1 MTVAV
6 FYGGKSC
13 EHDVSVVTGVQAAKL
28 IDGKHVVIPVYIDR
42 FGRWTVVKNYDDLS
56 AYRSEKIKGVPAFLK
71 PNDSFLYVRGGK
83 RYAKIDVA
91 LLCVHGAGGEDG
103 ALQGVLET
111 AGIPYTG
118 SGIAASAIGMDKRI
132 AKRAFAAAGLNTVE
146 GFFVTRGEYENA
158 LREVTERA
166 ARLEYPLVVK
176 PASLGSSIGVTLVR
190 GGREF
195 LTALSAAFSWDNA
208 VVVERA
214 LENFTELNCGVIGK
228 NGVFAVSEVESPF
241 TAGEILSYDDK
252 YGGGGFKGR
261 GAGRKFPAD
270 IPPTL
275 RAEVRLNAA
284 KAFAATGASGVAR
297 VDFMYDDSEGTLFV
311 NEINTI
317 PGSLAAYL
325 FPCGFDYV
333 GIGALEED
341 YLSAAGAQSA
351 SGAKTCDGFET
362 PTKYG
367 SGSAAVV
374 EELLEIAK
382 ADFAAREKPRY
393 RYKSRTTRGKWEK

>member
-28 IDGKHVVIPVYIDR
+28 IAGRHTVIPVYV
-42 FGRWTVVKNYDDLS
+42 GRDGGWIAVRNYDDLG

-71 PNDSFLYVRGGK
+71 PNDDYLYVKNGK
-83 RYAKIDVA
+83 RYAKIDAV

-103 ALQGVLET
+103 ALQGTLET

-118 SGIAASAIGMDKRI
+118 SGVAASAIGMDKRLS
-132 AKRAFAAAGLNTVE
+132 KRAFAAAGLKTVG
-146 GFFVTRGEYENA
+146 GFEVTRGEYENA
-158 LREVTERA
+158 LRETTERA
-166 ARLEYPLVVK
+166 AAFGYPLVVK

-195 LTALSAAFSWDNA
+195 LSALAAAFSWDNA

-214 LENFTELNCGVIGK
+214 LENFTELNCGVIGR
-228 NGVFAVSEVESPF
+228 GGAFAVSEAESPF

-270 IPPTL
+270 IPSAL
-275 RAEVRLNAA
+275 RVEVRLAAA
-284 KAFAATGASGVAR
+284 KAF
-297 VDFMYDDSEGTLFV
+297 VDFMYDNDGGALYV

-325 FPCGFDYV
+325 FPHGFDYV
-333 GIGALEED
+333 GIDSLEAEV
-341 YLSAAGAQSA
+341 SAQSPKPESARAA
-351 SGAKTCDGFET
+351 SEKAET
-362 PTKYG
+362 PAKYG
-367 SGSAAVV
+367 AGSAAVV
-374 EELLEIAK
+374 EELLVIAK
-382 ADFAAREKPRY
+382 EDFAAREKPRY
-393 RYKSRTTRGKWEK
+393 RYKSRVTRGKWQK

>member
-28 IDGKHVVIPVYIDR
+28 IAGRHIVIPVFAENDGSW
-42 FGRWTVVKNYDDLS
+42 FVVKNYDDLS
-56 AYRSEKIKGVPAFLK
+56 AYRTGKIKKIPAFVK
-71 PNDSFLYVRGGK
+71 PNDDYLYVKNGK

-118 SGIAASAIGMDKRI
+118 SGIAASAIGMDKRLT
-132 AKRAFAAAGLNTVE
+132 KRAFTAAGLDTVP
-146 GFFVTRGEYENA
+146 GFGISRGDYENR

-166 ARLEYPLVVK
+166 ADFGYPLIVK

-195 LTALSAAFSWDNA
+195 LSALAAAFSWDNA

-214 LENFTELNCGVIGK
+214 LENFTELNCGVIGRR
-228 NGVFAVSEVESPF
+228 GAFAVSEAESPF
-241 TAGEILSYDDK
+241 SAGGFLSYDDK
-252 YGGGGFKGR
+252 YGGGAFKGR

-270 IPPTL
+270 IPADL
-275 RAEVRLNAA
+275 RAKVRLAAA
-284 KAFAATGASGVAR
+284 KAFAAVGASGVTR
-297 VDFMYDDSEGTLFV
+297 VDFMYENATGTLFV

-325 FPCGFDYV
+325 FPRGFAYV
-333 GIGALEED
+333 GIAALEEE
-341 YLSAAGAQSA
+341 LES
-351 SGAKTCDGFET
+351 AKTANATERESCSEKTGT
-362 PTKYG
+362 PAKYG
-367 SGSAAVV
+367 EGSAAVI
-374 EELLEIAK
+374 EELLAIAK
-382 ADFAAREKPRY
+382 EDFAAREKPRY
-393 RYKSRTTRGKWEK
+393 RYRARLTHGKG

>member
-28 IDGKHVVIPVYIDR
+28 IAGRHTVIPVYV
-42 FGRWTVVKNYDDLS
+42 GRDGGWIAVRNYDDLG

-71 PNDSFLYVRGGK
+71 PNDDYLYVKNGK
-83 RYAKIDVA
+83 RYAKIDAA

-103 ALQGVLET
+103 ALQGALET

-118 SGIAASAIGMDKRI
+118 SGVAASAIGMDKRLS
-132 AKRAFAAAGLNTVE
+132 KRAFAAAGLKTVE
-146 GFFVTRGEYENA
+146 GFEVTRVEYENA
-158 LREVTERA
+158 LREAAERA
-166 ARLEYPLVVK
+166 AAFGYPLVVK

-195 LTALSAAFSWDNA
+195 LSALAAAFSWDNA

-214 LENFTELNCGVIGK
+214 LENFTELNCGVIGR
-228 NGVFAVSEVESPF
+228 GGAFAVSEAESPF

-270 IPPTL
+270 IPPSL
-275 RAEVRLNAA
+275 RAEVRLAAA
-284 KAFAATGASGVAR
+284 KAFAAVGASGVAR
-297 VDFMYDDSEGTLFV
+297 VDFMYDNDGGTLYV

-325 FPCGFDYV
+325 FPRGFDYV
-333 GIGALEED
+333 GTDSLEAEVSTQSPREP
-341 YLSAAGAQSA
+341 SA
-351 SGAKTCDGFET
+351 
-362 PTKYG
+362 PTVSEKAEAPAKYG
-367 SGSAAVV
+367 TGSAAVI
-374 EELLEIAK
+374 EELLVIAK
-382 ADFAAREKPRY
+382 EDFAAREKPRY
-393 RYKSRTTRGKWEK
+393 RYKSRVTRGKWQK